1 MTATEVVAA
10 PTTLLVDSRNT
21 CLRATWHAAD
31 HVVVLSHWRD
41 GACASTFQLANQ
53 DVARLTSFLVDVLG
67 ESVTGSSNAMTERPV
82 EGASQGV
89 GQMIERA
96 RASVSDVLSR
106 ARRSTRQP

>member
-1 MTATEVVAA
+1 MTATEVVAV

-21 CLRATWHAAD
+21 CLRATWHPSD

-67 ESVTGSSNAMTERPV
+67 G
-82 EGASQGV
+82 
-89 GQMIERA
+89 
-96 RASVSDVLSR
+96 SVSEPSDVTTEGQ
-106 ARRSTRQP
+106 A

>member
-1 MTATEVVAA
+1 MTATEVVAV

-41 GACASTFQLANQ
+41 GACASTFQLANA

-67 ESVTGSSNAMTERPV
+67 ESVTGFSDAATEHLD
-82 EGASQGV
+82 EGASHGV
-89 GQMIERA
+89 GPMIERA
-96 RASVSDVLSR
+96 RASVSNALGW